1 MKLQTLTLTN
11 FQGTKRFSL
20 PVYGRNASVYGENA
34 TGKTTIANAFAWLLT
49 GKSSTG
55 SKGFTPKTND
65 SKGGELH
72 NLDHCAEAE
81 LTLED
86 GSKVTLKKVFHEV
99 YKKKRGHAETEFSG
113 NTIDYYINGVPTK
126 EKEYTQ
132 FIQETLGGEERM
144 KMLTL
149 PGYFLKDLD
158 HKKRRAVL
166 TEIFGEEDDQTVID
180 SMAELADLPEFL
192 RIPGSGQSYSVDEY
206 RKIASARKRDIN
218 SKLDK
223 LPERI
228 DEAANAIPDGAETLS
243 EETIQN
249 EIAEIDAHIGK
260 LESRRKA
267 LERDDTE
274 ATAEVD
280 AEIMRLSMELTKAEG
295 DHLQAE
301 NDRLADQYREARILL
316 AQASER
322 KKEAAQAALEADKLT
337 AQHTAME
344 QARAKLLQDWN
355 RTFEMTWNAN
365 SELCPCCGQ
374 RLPAE
379 KINQMRGDFNQR
391 RSQRLAEITE
401 RGQREASQEML
412 AALQTQIQQE
422 KAKQQTCAKES
433 DQLAAQAE
441 QAQNAIQKRPFEETD
456 IYRQLSDKC
465 SALQAK
471 KVELLAKGMQEEVG
485 KIVIAI
491 QDWTGRK
498 RNLQTQLVHLHTAQ
512 TQRKRILE
520 LEQEERTL
528 AAEFERIEQG
538 LYLCE
543 LFVRRK
549 TELMSDRING
559 QFKTLRFQLFRE
571 QNNGGLVDCCEALVP
586 SPQGALVPYPDA
598 NGGAKVNSGLEVIDV
613 LSKYF
618 GVTAPIIVDNAESVT
633 NLQTADTQIIRLV
646 AAEGDKQ
653 LRVVVESDDQEP
665 MDGQINL
672 FAQESEAVS

>member
-11 FQGTKRFSL
+11 FQGTKGFVL
-20 PVYGRNASVYGENA
+20 PVHGKNASVYGENA
-34 TGKTTIANAFAWLLT
+34 TGKTTIANAFSWLLT

-81 LTLED
+81 LTLDD

-158 HKKRRAVL
+158 HKKRREVL
-166 TEIFGEEDDQTVID
+166 TEIFGEEDDQAVID
-180 SMAELADLPEFL
+180 SMAELAVLPDFL
-192 RIPGSGQSYSVDEY
+192 KVPGSDQRYSIDEY
-206 RKIASARKRDIN
+206 RKIASAQKRDIN
-218 SKLDK
+218 SRLDK
-223 LPERI
+223 LPERV

-249 EIAEIDAHIGK
+249 EIVEIDAHIGK

-267 LERDDTE
+267 LESDE
-274 ATAEVD
+274 AAAEVD
-280 AEIMRLSMELTKAEG
+280 AELMRLSVELTKAEG
-295 DHLQAE
+295 AHLQAE
-301 NDRLADQYREARILL
+301 NDRLADQYREVQALL
-316 AQASER
+316 ERALER
-322 KKEAAQAALEADKLT
+322 KKEAEQALLEVDKLI
-337 AQHTAME
+337 AQYTAME
-344 QARAKLLQDWN
+344 QTRAKLIQEWN
-355 RTFEMTWNAN
+355 QTFEMTWNPN
-365 SELCPCCGQ
+365 SEICPCCGQ
-374 RLPAE
+374 RLPPE
-379 KINQMRGDFNQR
+379 KIGQMRGAFNQK
-391 RSQRLAEITE
+391 RSQQLAAITE
-401 RGQREASQEML
+401 RGQKEASQELL
-412 AALQTQIQQE
+412 AALQEQIAQM
-422 KAKQQTCAKES
+422 KAKQQAYTAEA
-433 DQLAAQAE
+433 DRLAE
-441 QAQNAIQKRPFEETD
+441 QAKKAQNAIQKQLFEETD
-456 IYRQLSDKC
+456 VYRQLSDKRA
-465 SALQAK
+465 ALQAK
-471 KVELLAKGMQEEVG
+471 KEELEANGTQKERE
-485 KIVIAI
+485 KISTAI
-491 QDWTGRK
+491 WDWTGRK
-498 RNLQTQLVHLHTAQ
+498 QALHTQLIHLHTAQ

-543 LFVRRK
+543 LFIRRK
-549 TELMSDRING
+549 TERMADRING

-571 QNNGGLVDCCEALVP
+571 QNNGGLADCCEALVP

-598 NGGAKVNSGLEVIDV
+598 NDGAKVNSGLEVIDV
-613 LSKYF
+613 LAKHF
-618 GVTAPIIVDNAESVT
+618 GITAPIIVDKAESVT
-633 NLQTADTQIIRLV
+633 DLQKVDTQIIRLV
-646 AAEGDKQ
+646 ASKGDKR
-653 LRVVVESDDQEP
+653 LRVVVHSDDQEP
-665 MDGQINL
+665 MGGQTSL
-672 FAQESEAVS
+672 FTQESEAAS

>member
-11 FQGTKRFSL
+11 FQGTKRLSL

-34 TGKTTIANAFAWLLT
+34 TGKTTIANAFSWLLT
-49 GKSSTG
+49 GKASTG

-158 HKKRRAVL
+158 HKKRREVL

-192 RIPGSGQSYSVDEY
+192 RIPGSEQRYSVDEY
-206 RKIASARKRDIN
+206 RKIASAQKRDIN

-228 DEAANAIPDGAETLS
+228 DEAANAIPDVAETLS

-249 EIAEIDAHIGK
+249 EIVEIDAHIGK

-267 LERDDTE
+267 LESDGAA

-280 AEIMRLSMELTKAEG
+280 AEIMRLSVELTKAEG
-295 DHLQAE
+295 EHLQAE
-301 NDRLADQYREARILL
+301 NDRLADQYREASALL
-316 AQASER
+316 KQASER
-322 KKEAAQAALEADKLT
+322 KKEAVQAALKVDKLT
-337 AQHTAME
+337 AQHSAME
-344 QARAKLLQDWN
+344 QTRAKLLQDWN
-355 RTFEMTWNAN
+355 QTFEMKWNAN

-374 RLPAE
+374 RLPPE
-379 KINQMRGDFNQR
+379 KISQMRGDFNQR
-391 RSQRLAEITE
+391 RSQRLTEITE
-401 RGQREASQEML
+401 RGQREASLEML
-412 AALQTQIQQE
+412 TALRERIQQAE
-422 KAKQQTCAKES
+422 ARQRTNATEAER
-433 DQLAAQAE
+433 LADQAE
-441 QAQNAIQKRPFEETD
+441 QARNAIPKRPFEETD
-456 IYRQLSDKC
+456 VYRVLNEKRTM
-465 SALQAK
+465 LQAK
-471 KVELLAKGMQEEVG
+471 KTELTKKGPLDEVEKVS
-485 KIVIAI
+485 VAI
-491 QDWTGRK
+491 QDWTSRK
-498 RNLQTQLVHLHTAQ
+498 QNLQTQLAYLHTAQ
-512 TQRKRILE
+512 TQRERISALE
-520 LEQEERTL
+520 REERTL

-598 NGGAKVNSGLEVIDV
+598 NDGAKVNSGLEVIDV

-618 GVTAPIIVDNAESVT
+618 GVTAPIIVDKAESVT
-633 NLQTADTQIIRLV
+633 NLQTVDTQIIRLV
-646 AAEGDKQ
+646 ASEGDKR
-653 LRVVVESDDQEP
+653 LRVVIESDDQEP
-665 MDGQINL
+665 MDGQTNL
-672 FAQESEAVS
+672 FAQESEAAS